1 MYNAIEPGRNVNM
14 YLLYKKQQDSMS
26 KDKAFS
32 DRWRV
37 SFLIQLLRKP
47 HMKGER

>member
-1 MYNAIEPGRNVNM
+1 M
-14 YLLYKKQQDSMS
+14 YLLYKKHQTSMS

-32 DRWRV
+32 ERWKM

-47 HMKGER
+47 HKKGER